1 MLKAAEPTAKP
12 AKPTRPKFN
21 KGAFYRTCRMLH
33 AYLSA
38 AAFVML
44 MFFAL
49 SGLLLNHPQWFSPA
63 RSDSA
68 PVIVELD
75 ADRLSEAL
83 AAEVPGAVMARLIR
97 DEVPVIGAF
106 QSAEID
112 EYEAFLRFSGV
123 KGATDVFIDL
133 ETREA
138 EIETSKANVTSII
151 HDLHRGKDAGVF
163 WKRLID
169 ATAILIL
176 AMSVAGLIL
185 FFSLRF
191 RLATSLKIMGGTL
204 GAFIL
209 IFLFLTP

>member
-1 MLKAAEPTAKP
+1 
-12 AKPTRPKFN
+12 
-21 KGAFYRTCRMLH
+21 MLH

-63 RSDSA
+63 RSDGGPVLIVLKADDLNSA
-68 PVIVELD
+68 
-75 ADRLSEAL
+75 LSTEA
-83 AAEVPGAVMARLIR
+83 PGAAISRLIR
-97 DEVPVIGAF
+97 DETTVIGAF

-112 EYEAFLRFSGV
+112 EFEAFLRFSGV

-138 EIETSKANVTSII
+138 EIEISKANVTSII
-151 HDLHRGKDAGVF
+151 HDLHRGKDAGLV
-163 WKRLID
+163 WKRVID

-209 IFLFLTP
+209 IFVFLTP